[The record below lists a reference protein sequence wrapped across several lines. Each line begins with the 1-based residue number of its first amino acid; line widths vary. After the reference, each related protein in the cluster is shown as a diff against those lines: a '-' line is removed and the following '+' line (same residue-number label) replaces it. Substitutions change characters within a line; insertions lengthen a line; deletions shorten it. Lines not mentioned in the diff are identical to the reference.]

1 MSGPSTLSPTL
12 ELAIEL
18 IRRRSVTPEDA
29 GCQQL
34 LGARLGQL
42 GFACTHLRYGEVDN
56 LWAVH
61 GSRGPLFV
69 FAGHTDV
76 VPPGPESAWRNP
88 PFAPRV
94 VDGMLLGRGAA
105 DMKGSLAAM
114 ITACERLLATRKP
127 DGRIAFLLT
136 SDEEGPSIDGTRRVV
151 EYLRERG
158 EQIRWC
164 LVGEPSSSLEVGDVI
179 KVGRR
184 GSLGAELVVH
194 GVQGHVAYPERA
206 CNPIHEAAA
215 ALAELAATS
224 WDNGNEFFPATSL
237 QISNIHAGTGA
248 GNVIPGEMRVLFNLR
263 FGTESSAAGLRE
275 RVHAL
280 LDRHGLDYSLD
291 WTLHGEPFLTAGG
304 ELLEA
309 AVAAITD
316 ASCGAPEMLTSGG
329 TSDGRF
335 IAPLGCQ
342 VIELGP
348 CNTSIHQVDE
358 CVRAADLDLL
368 SDMYLGILQRL
379 LCTQPKPR
387 SA

>member
-1 MSGPSTLSPTL
+1 MTNPEALSPTL

-18 IRRRSVTPEDA
+18 IRRRSLTPDDA

-34 LGARLGQL
+34 LGARLGKL
-42 GFACTHLRYGEVDN
+42 GFECTHLRYGEVDN

-61 GSRGPLFV
+61 GTEGPLFV

-76 VPPGPESAWRNP
+76 VPPGPESAWLHP
-88 PFAPRV
+88 PFAPLIQH
-94 VDGMLLGRGAA
+94 GMLLGRGAA

-114 ITACERLLATRKP
+114 VTACERLLATQRP
-127 DGRIAFLLT
+127 HGRIAFLLT
-136 SDEEGPSIDGTRRVV
+136 SDEEGPSIDGTRRMV
-151 EYLRERG
+151 EYLRARG

-164 LVGEPSSSLEVGDVI
+164 LVGEPSSSIVVGDAI

-184 GSLGAELVVH
+184 GSLGAELTVR

-206 CNPIHEAAA
+206 LNPIHGAAA
-215 ALAELAATS
+215 ALAELASVS
-224 WDNGNEFFPATSL
+224 WDNGNEFFPPTSL

-248 GNVIPGEMRVLFNLR
+248 TNVIPGDMQVLFNLR
-263 FGTESSAAGLRE
+263 FGTESSTARLRE
-275 RVHAL
+275 RVHEL
-280 LDRHGLDYSLD
+280 LDRHGLDYTIE
-291 WTLHGEPFLTAGG
+291 WTLHGEPFLTTGG
-304 ELLEA
+304 ELLD
-309 AVAAITD
+309 AAIEAITEET
-316 ASCGAPEMLTSGG
+316 SSAPELLTSGG

-358 CVRAADLDLL
+358 CVRASDLDSL
-368 SDMYLGILQRL
+368 SAMYQNILQKL
-379 LCTQPKPR
+379 LCGQANLR
-387 SA
+387 NA